1 MSDSFVRNNSAI
13 GAQANVKEN
22 NGTINIGN
30 SRSRLSATFERLEQE
45 ILNNTRKEVIDELLL
60 YTTKLDGTKG
70 LEEKLQDGGFQK
82 MFIQKAIIQKEM
94 YAKRA
99 TKYECYPAA
108 QEIILSLF
116 ARIKNEFDVRIYP
129 MIIKGAD
136 VPSIMQEVHKQI
148 VSPILQMI
156 EMNGANDQSLY
167 FNMDHIYGMIYYLT
181 GMCHLNW
188 KDYDNNPLA
197 ELI

>member
-108 QEIILSLF
+108 QEFILSLF

-188 KDYDNNPLA
+188 KDYDN
-197 ELI
+197 I

>member
-1 MSDSFVRNNSAI
+1 MNDSFVRNDSTV
-13 GAQANVKEN
+13 GTQANIKEN
-22 NGTINIGN
+22 YGSISIGG
-30 SRSRLSATFERLEQE
+30 SRSRLSVTFERLEQE
-45 ILNNTRKEVIDELLL
+45 IRNNTTQEVIDELLM

-70 LEEKLQDGGFQK
+70 LEEKLQDGGFK
-82 MFIQKAIIQKEM
+82 NHLIQKAISQKEM

-99 TKYECYPAA
+99 TKYECYPSA

-116 ARIKNEFDVRIYP
+116 ARIKNEFDIKIYP
-129 MIIKGAD
+129 MIIKGED
-136 VPSIMQEVHKQI
+136 VASIIQEVHKQI

-156 EMNGANDQSLY
+156 EANGANDQSLY

-188 KDYDNNPLA
+188 RDYDN
-197 ELI
+197 I

>member
-1 MSDSFVRNNSAI
+1 MFHFFMSDSFVQNDSTV
-13 GAQANVKEN
+13 GTQANVKEN
-22 NGTINIGN
+22 YGYISIGN
-30 SRSRLSATFERLEQE
+30 SRSRLYATFERLEQE
-45 ILNNTRKEVIDELLL
+45 ILNNTRKEVIDELLM

-129 MIIKGAD
+129 MIITGVD
-136 VPSIMQEVHKQI
+136 VPLIMQEVHKQI

-156 EMNGANDQSLY
+156 ETNGANDQSLY

-188 KDYDNNPLA
+188 KDYDN
-197 ELI
+197 I

>member
-94 YAKRA
+94 SAKRA

-156 EMNGANDQSLY
+156 ETNGENDQSLY

-188 KDYDNNPLA
+188 KDYDN
-197 ELI
+197 I

>member
-108 QEIILSLF
+108 QEIIFSLF

-188 KDYDNNPLA
+188 KDYDN
-197 ELI
+197 I

>member
-129 MIIKGAD
+129 MIIKGAN

-156 EMNGANDQSLY
+156 ETNGENDQSLY

-188 KDYDNNPLA
+188 KDYDN
-197 ELI
+197 I

>member
-13 GAQANVKEN
+13 GTQANVMEN

-45 ILNNTRKEVIDELLL
+45 ILNNTRKEVIDELLM

-82 MFIQKAIIQKEM
+82 IFIQKAIIQKEM

-129 MIIKGAD
+129 MIITGVD
-136 VPSIMQEVHKQI
+136 VPLIMQEVHKQI
-148 VSPILQMI
+148 VSPILHMI
-156 EMNGANDQSLY
+156 ETTGATDQSLY

-188 KDYDNNPLA
+188 KDYDN
-197 ELI
+197 I

>member
-94 YAKRA
+94 YAKGQLNMSA
-99 TKYECYPAA
+99 IQPHKK
-108 QEIILSLF
+108 LF
-116 ARIKNEFDVRIYP
+116 SAC
-129 MIIKGAD
+129 
-136 VPSIMQEVHKQI
+136 
-148 VSPILQMI
+148 LQ
-156 EMNGANDQSLY
+156 G
-167 FNMDHIYGMIYYLT
+167 
-181 GMCHLNW
+181 
-188 KDYDNNPLA
+188 
-197 ELI
+197 

>member
-1 MSDSFVRNNSAI
+1 M
-13 GAQANVKEN
+13 
-22 NGTINIGN
+22 
-30 SRSRLSATFERLEQE
+30 
-45 ILNNTRKEVIDELLL
+45 

-108 QEIILSLF
+108 QKIILSLF
-116 ARIKNEFDVRIYP
+116 ARIKNEFDIKIYP
-129 MIIKGAD
+129 MISKGAD
-136 VPSIMQEVHKQI
+136 VSSIMQEVHKQI

-156 EMNGANDQSLY
+156 ETNGANDQSLY

-188 KDYDNNPLA
+188 KDYDN
-197 ELI
+197 I

>member
-1 MSDSFVRNNSAI
+1 MSDSFVRNDSTV
-13 GAQANVKEN
+13 GTQANVKEN
-22 NGTINIGN
+22 YGYISIGN

-45 ILNNTRKEVIDELLL
+45 ILNNTTQEVIDELLM

-82 MFIQKAIIQKEM
+82 MFLQKAFIQTEM

-108 QEIILSLF
+108 QKIILSLF
-116 ARIKNEFDVRIYP
+116 ARIKNEFDIKIYP
-129 MIIKGAD
+129 MISKGAD
-136 VPSIMQEVHKQI
+136 VSSIMQEVHKQI

-156 EMNGANDQSLY
+156 ETNGANDQSLY

-188 KDYDNNPLA
+188 KDYDN
-197 ELI
+197 I

>member
-136 VPSIMQEVHKQI
+136 VPLIMQEVHKQI

-188 KDYDNNPLA
+188 KDYDNV
-197 ELI
+197 

>member
-70 LEEKLQDGGFQK
+70 LEEKLQDGGFKK

-156 EMNGANDQSLY
+156 ETNGENDQSLY

-188 KDYDNNPLA
+188 KDYDN
-197 ELI
+197 I

>member
-13 GAQANVKEN
+13 GTQANVMEN

-45 ILNNTRKEVIDELLL
+45 ILNNTRKEVIDELLM

-82 MFIQKAIIQKEM
+82 IFIQKAIIQKEM

-129 MIIKGAD
+129 MIITGVD
-136 VPSIMQEVHKQI
+136 VPLIMQEVHKQI

-156 EMNGANDQSLY
+156 ETNGANDQSLY

-188 KDYDNNPLA
+188 KDYDN
-197 ELI
+197 I

>member
-1 MSDSFVRNNSAI
+1 MSDPFVRNNSAI

-30 SRSRLSATFERLEQE
+30 SKSRLSATFERLEQE

-188 KDYDNNPLA
+188 KDYDN
-197 ELI
+197 I

>member
-156 EMNGANDQSLY
+156 ETNGENDQSVY

-188 KDYDNNPLA
+188 KDYDN
-197 ELI
+197 I

>member
-1 MSDSFVRNNSAI
+1 MSDSLVRNNSAI
-13 GAQANVKEN
+13 GAQANVMEN

-45 ILNNTRKEVIDELLL
+45 ILNNTRKEVIDELLM

-129 MIIKGAD
+129 MIITGVD
-136 VPSIMQEVHKQI
+136 VPLIMQEVHKQI

-156 EMNGANDQSLY
+156 ETNGANDQSLY

-188 KDYDNNPLA
+188 KDYDN
-197 ELI
+197 I

>member
-13 GAQANVKEN
+13 GTQANVMEN

-45 ILNNTRKEVIDELLL
+45 ILNNTRKEVIDELLM

-82 MFIQKAIIQKEM
+82 IFIQKAINQKEM

-129 MIIKGAD
+129 MIITGVD
-136 VPSIMQEVHKQI
+136 VPLIMQEVHKQI

-156 EMNGANDQSLY
+156 ETNGANDQSLY

-188 KDYDNNPLA
+188 KDYDN
-197 ELI
+197 I

>member
-1 MSDSFVRNNSAI
+1 MSDSFVQNGSTV
-13 GAQANVKEN
+13 GTQANVKEN
-22 NGTINIGN
+22 YGYISIGN

-45 ILNNTRKEVIDELLL
+45 ILNNTTQEVIDELLM

-129 MIIKGAD
+129 MIITGVDA
-136 VPSIMQEVHKQI
+136 PLIMQEVHKQI

-156 EMNGANDQSLY
+156 ETNGANDQSLY

-188 KDYDNNPLA
+188 KDYDN
-197 ELI
+197 I

>member
-1 MSDSFVRNNSAI
+1 MSDSFVQNDSTV
-13 GAQANVKEN
+13 GTQANVKEN
-22 NGTINIGN
+22 YGYISIGN
-30 SRSRLSATFERLEQE
+30 SRSRLSATFEWLEQE
-45 ILNNTRKEVIDELLL
+45 ILNNTTQEVIDELLM

-116 ARIKNEFDVRIYP
+116 ARIKNEFDIRIYP
-129 MIIKGAD
+129 MIITGVD
-136 VPSIMQEVHKQI
+136 IPLIMQEVHKQI

-188 KDYDNNPLA
+188 KDYDN
-197 ELI
+197 I

>member
-30 SRSRLSATFERLEQE
+30 SRSRLSATSERLEQE

-188 KDYDNNPLA
+188 KDYDN
-197 ELI
+197 I

>member
-136 VPSIMQEVHKQI
+136 VPSIMQEVHTQI

-188 KDYDNNPLA
+188 KDYDN
-197 ELI
+197 I

>member
-30 SRSRLSATFERLEQE
+30 SRSRSSATFERLEQE

-156 EMNGANDQSLY
+156 ETNGENDQSLY

-188 KDYDNNPLA
+188 KDYDN
-197 ELI
+197 I

>member
-1 MSDSFVRNNSAI
+1 MSDSFVQNDSTV
-13 GAQANVKEN
+13 GTQANVKEN
-22 NGTINIGN
+22 YGYISIGN

-45 ILNNTRKEVIDELLL
+45 ILSNTTQEVIDELLM

-129 MIIKGAD
+129 MIITGVDA
-136 VPSIMQEVHKQI
+136 PLIMQEVHKQI

-156 EMNGANDQSLY
+156 ETNGANDQSLY

-188 KDYDNNPLA
+188 KDYDN
-197 ELI
+197 I

>member
-70 LEEKLQDGGFQK
+70 LEKKLQDGGFQK

-156 EMNGANDQSLY
+156 ETNGENDQSLY

-188 KDYDNNPLA
+188 KDYDN
-197 ELI
+197 I

>member
-136 VPSIMQEVHKQI
+136 VPSIMQEVHKKI

-156 EMNGANDQSLY
+156 ETNGENDQSLY

-188 KDYDNNPLA
+188 KDYDN
-197 ELI
+197 I

>member
-148 VSPILQMI
+148 VSPTLQMI
-156 EMNGANDQSLY
+156 ETNGENDQFLY

-188 KDYDNNPLA
+188 KDYDN
-197 ELI
+197 I

>member
-13 GAQANVKEN
+13 GTQANVMEN

-45 ILNNTRKEVIDELLL
+45 ILNNTRKEVIDELLM

-82 MFIQKAIIQKEM
+82 IFIQKAIIKKEM

-129 MIIKGAD
+129 MIITGVD
-136 VPSIMQEVHKQI
+136 VPLIMQEVHKQI

-156 EMNGANDQSLY
+156 ETNGANDQSLY

-188 KDYDNNPLA
+188 KDYDN
-197 ELI
+197 I

>member
-45 ILNNTRKEVIDELLL
+45 ILNNTRKEVIYELLL

-82 MFIQKAIIQKEM
+82 LFIQKAIIQKEM

-188 KDYDNNPLA
+188 KDYDN
-197 ELI
+197 I

>member
-136 VPSIMQEVHKQI
+136 VPSIMQEVDKQI

-188 KDYDNNPLA
+188 KDYDN
-197 ELI
+197 I

>member
-1 MSDSFVRNNSAI
+1 MNDSFVRNDSTVST
-13 GAQANVKEN
+13 QANVQYN
-22 NGTINIGN
+22 NGTVNIGN
-30 SRSRLSATFERLEQE
+30 SRSRLSATFERLEKE
-45 ILNNTRKEVIDELLL
+45 ILANTTKEVIDDLLM

-70 LEEKLQDGGFQK
+70 LEEKLQDGGFK
-82 MFIQKAIIQKEM
+82 KSFIQKATLQKEM
-94 YAKRA
+94 YAKKA

-129 MIIKGAD
+129 MITRGAD
-136 VPSIMQEVHKQI
+136 VSSIMQEVHNQI

-156 EMNGANDQSLY
+156 EANGAEDQSLY

-188 KDYDNNPLA
+188 KDYDN
-197 ELI
+197 I

>member
-1 MSDSFVRNNSAI
+1 MSDSFVRNDSTV
-13 GAQANVKEN
+13 GTQANVKEN
-22 NGTINIGN
+22 YGYISIGN

-45 ILNNTRKEVIDELLL
+45 ILNNTTQEVIDELLM

-70 LEEKLQDGGFQK
+70 LEEKLQDGGFK
-82 MFIQKAIIQKEM
+82 NLFIQKAILQKEM

-108 QEIILSLF
+108 QKMF
-116 ARIKNEFDVRIYP
+116 ARIKNEFDIKIYP
-129 MIIKGAD
+129 MISKGAD
-136 VPSIMQEVHKQI
+136 VSSIMQEVHKQI

-156 EMNGANDQSLY
+156 ETNGANDQSLY

-188 KDYDNNPLA
+188 KDYDN
-197 ELI
+197 I

>member
-22 NGTINIGN
+22 NGTINISN

-188 KDYDNNPLA
+188 KDYDN
-197 ELI
+197 I

>member
-13 GAQANVKEN
+13 GTQANVMEN

-45 ILNNTRKEVIDELLL
+45 ILNNTRKEVIDELLM

-82 MFIQKAIIQKEM
+82 IFIQKAIIQKEM

-129 MIIKGAD
+129 MIITGVD
-136 VPSIMQEVHKQI
+136 VPLIMQEVHKQI

-156 EMNGANDQSLY
+156 ETNGANDQSLY
-167 FNMDHIYGMIYYLT
+167 FNMDHIYGMIYYTILT
-181 GMCHLNW
+181 VFAT
-188 KDYDNNPLA
+188 KK
-197 ELI
+197 IIFF

>member
-1 MSDSFVRNNSAI
+1 MSDSFVQNDSTV
-13 GAQANVKEN
+13 GTQANVKEN
-22 NGTINIGN
+22 YGYISIGN
-30 SRSRLSATFERLEQE
+30 SRSRLYATFERLEQE
-45 ILNNTRKEVIDELLL
+45 ILNNTTQEVIDELLM

-156 EMNGANDQSLY
+156 ETNGENDQSLY

-188 KDYDNNPLA
+188 KDYDN
-197 ELI
+197 I